1 MNQQRMMNQVN
12 AVFGIFMTLFYIG
25 IGLYLVFTNNLYI
38 VDKTLLKIIG
48 FTFAIYGLYRGFRT
62 YQQLLDAFFRKGDD
76 EN

>member
-25 IGLYLVFTNNLYI
+25 IGLYLAFTNNLYI